1 MQKILLP
8 QCMELYL
15 SNIAVKYLVKDCNG
29 IPFDILKS
37 SASIMALTPY
47 YFVKIGLK
55 KLIKG
60 KKALK

>member
-1 MQKILLP
+1 
-8 QCMELYL
+8 MELYL